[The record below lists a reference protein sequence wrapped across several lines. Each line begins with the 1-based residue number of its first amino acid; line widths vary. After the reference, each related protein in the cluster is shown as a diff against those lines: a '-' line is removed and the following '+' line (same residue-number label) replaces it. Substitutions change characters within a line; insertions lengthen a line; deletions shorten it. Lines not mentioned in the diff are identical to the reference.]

1 MIDKT
6 AKYSF
11 GAVLTL
17 LIALCPGILQAQN
30 SVASK
35 RAESK
40 PRPHR
45 IEVTGCLQKSN
56 EPGEFSITGEDGK
69 AWDLRS
75 SKVKLS
81 KHVGHKV
88 TVTGVRYHEP
98 KAEEAKEEK
107 AETGERA
114 EGGVKEAK
122 ESEEGHLRVTRLK
135 MISKSCS
142 K

>member
-17 LIALCPGILQAQN
+17 LIALCPVTLAAQN
-30 SVASK
+30 VASK
-35 RAESK
+35 DAGAK
-40 PRPHR
+40 PRHHR
-45 IEVTGCLQKSN
+45 VAVTGCLQKSN

-122 ESEEGHLRVTRLK
+122 EGEEGHLRVTGLK
-135 MISKSCS
+135 MISESCS

>member
-40 PRPHR
+40 PRLHR

-56 EPGEFSITGEDGK
+56 EPGEFSITGEGGK

-81 KHVGHKV
+81 KHVGHNV
-88 TVTGVRYHEP
+88 TVTGVPYHET
-98 KAEEAKEEK
+98 KKEEAKEEK

-122 ESEEGHLRVTRLK
+122 ESEEGHLRVTGLK